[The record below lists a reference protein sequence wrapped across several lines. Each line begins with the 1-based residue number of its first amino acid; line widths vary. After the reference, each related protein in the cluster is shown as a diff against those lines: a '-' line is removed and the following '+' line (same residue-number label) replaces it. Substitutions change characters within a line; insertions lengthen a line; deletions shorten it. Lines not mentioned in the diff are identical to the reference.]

1 MAAFHDRCDWPHQNV
16 RVVDGKARVS
26 ARTTAAGHV
35 DGNAA
40 VNVLLGGVIS
50 GGSGVDRIVARGRFQ
65 RADHLETVL
74 INAASLGSF
83 VWDHL

>member
-1 MAAFHDRCDWPHQNV
+1 MTGHIKTC
-16 RVVDGKARVS
+16 VS
-26 ARTTAAGHV
+26 LTGRQGCAARTTAAGHV

-40 VNVLLGGVIS
+40 ANVLLGGVIS

-65 RADHLETVL
+65 RAGHLETAPV
-74 INAASLGSF
+74 NAARLGSF